1 MFRHVIKEVKSREH
15 LPLGISSAILMA
27 SIILI
32 NILITQCNRLGPSK
46 ANIASIIILLSS
58 LVFFAFIGYRYLSSF
73 TYILDEDEL
82 IFKRGVTE
90 GKITKL
96 IVTSEELQWIK
107 PYEEVTKS
115 KEVKRTY
122 KFVFKKDKAKIYVG
136 EFIRDDVK
144 YRFIFEPGPKIKKA
158 LNLENALN

>member
-1 MFRHVIKEVKSREH
+1 MFRHVVKEVKSREE
-15 LPLGISSAILMA
+15 LPLWRSSAIVMI
-27 SIILI
+27 SIIFI
-32 NILITQCNRLGPSK
+32 NMLITQCNRLSPSR
-46 ANIASIIILLSS
+46 ANIASIFILLSS
-58 LVFFAFIGYRYLSSF
+58 LVLFACIGYRYLSSF

-82 IFKRGVTE
+82 LFKRGITE

-107 PYEEVTKS
+107 PFKEVTKS

-122 KFVFKKDKAKIYVG
+122 KFIFKKDKEKMYVG
-136 EFIRDDVK
+136 QFTRNGVK